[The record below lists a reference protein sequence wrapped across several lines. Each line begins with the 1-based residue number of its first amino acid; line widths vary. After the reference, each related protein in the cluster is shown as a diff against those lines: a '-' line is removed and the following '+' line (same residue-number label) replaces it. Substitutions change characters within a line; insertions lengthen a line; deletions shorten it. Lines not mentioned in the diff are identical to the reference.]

1 MATVTLGTDTIE
13 IVEGLP
19 MAYTYKHG
27 VVKGLQRVHLD
38 KVDAMFHDRWAE
50 FSFKAGQITLK
61 KGICAYDKQRIL
73 LISPKGLTDK
83 EKLDL
88 AKQLGKLLVK

>member
-1 MATVTLGTDTIE
+1 MSTLVGTDTID
-13 IVEGLP
+13 IVDSLP
-19 MAYTYKHG
+19 MAYTYVNG
-27 VVKGLQRVHLD
+27 IVKGLQRVHPA
-38 KVDAMFHDRWAE
+38 KIDAMFLDRWSE

-61 KGICAYDKQRIL
+61 KGICAFDKEKIIM
-73 LISPKGLTDK
+73 ISPKGLTDK

>member
-1 MATVTLGTDTIE
+1 
-13 IVEGLP
+13 

-27 VVKGLQRVHLD
+27 VIKGLQRVHPD
-38 KVDAMFHDRWAE
+38 KVDAMFQDNWAE
-50 FSFKAGQITLK
+50 FSFKEAGMTLR
-61 KGICAYDKQRIL
+61 KGICAFDKQRIL